1 MAKVIRHRSVFTA
14 LALVC
19 WIVVAAL
26 AIVQYDFFHPDT
38 TAPNS
43 TQSEVIPF
51 NLLFKA
57 TKHAKK
63 KRKISCLWASWLQ
76 VVYELGWRCF
86 GSLFLA
92 TQVARLSGLWSAGEI
107 CGRPLEGLAQT
118 FPPRQCILG
127 TSCPPDF
134 TSTATSRLMFSSA
147 KKR

>member
-1 MAKVIRHRSVFTA
+1 MATVIRHRSVFTA
-14 LALVC
+14 LALVF

-63 KRKISCLWASWLQ
+63 KGK
-76 VVYELGWRCF
+76 
-86 GSLFLA
+86 
-92 TQVARLSGLWSAGEI
+92 
-107 CGRPLEGLAQT
+107 
-118 FPPRQCILG
+118 
-127 TSCPPDF
+127 
-134 TSTATSRLMFSSA
+134 
-147 KKR
+147 